1 MALPKKKLLI
11 ADDDPKMHDLY
22 PQYLGDEYDYLHAY
36 NGVDALV
43 LAVDL
48 LPDLV
53 ILDVLMPLVDGR
65 TVCKKLKSYPKTK
78 DIRVIIVTGKDGPSD
93 RLVGFEV
100 GADDYLEKPYSL
112 EMLARTI
119 AKLLR

>member
-1 MALPKKKLLI
+1 MGKKTLLI
-11 ADDDPKMHDLY
+11 ADDDRTMHELY
-22 PQYLGDEYDYLHAY
+22 PEYLGDAYEYLHAY

-48 LPDLV
+48 MPDLV
-53 ILDVLMPLVDGR
+53 ILDVLMPGLDGR
-65 TVCKKLKSYPKTK
+65 AVCKKLKSYPKTK
-78 DIRVIIVTGKDGPSD
+78 GILVVMVTGKRDQTD

-100 GADDYLEKPYSL
+100 GADDYLEKPYYL

-119 AKLLR
+119 EKQLR